1 MNDISDW
8 FKGNKSYAE
17 SHVDFYNY
25 KNIKSNWSIKTE
37 EFFSDENNTKNYLL
51 LTQVPESKL
60 LNYQTQLSISYDIHQ
75 TWLHPPQLVQSYR
88 TRRILF

>member
-1 MNDISDW
+1 MTSVTGSKEINLMQKVMWIFITIKISSQIGAS
-8 FKGNKSYAE
+8 KL
-17 SHVDFYNY
+17 
-25 KNIKSNWSIKTE
+25 KN
-37 EFFSDENNTKNYLL
+37 FFSDENNTKNYLL